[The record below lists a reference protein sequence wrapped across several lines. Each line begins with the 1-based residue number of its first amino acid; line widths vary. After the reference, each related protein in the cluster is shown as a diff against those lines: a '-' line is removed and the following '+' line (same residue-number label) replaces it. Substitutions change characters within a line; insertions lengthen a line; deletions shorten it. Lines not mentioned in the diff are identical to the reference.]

1 MIIMYGLKRNNI
13 LITAFMF
20 YGASLAA
27 QNHQNVQ
34 DSVRIYFKQGKI
46 DLVPTLRENQSALNR
61 IADTMR
67 ITYADSAYQLR
78 KILVVGGA
86 SPEGSVKF
94 NRWLSEKRAKVLFD
108 YLSRYGELPD
118 SLRTTHYLGRDWNGL
133 IRLVENDPQLP
144 YRKETLSMLRQIAN
158 EQKSGAQAEESHL
171 QKIQKLRG
179 GTPYLYMYRKYF
191 PLLRSSKLHLWYE
204 KVQRSEIQKSDTTAA
219 AFIPPADTICAPD
232 TQSIASQRIR
242 KPFYMDIR
250 TNMLY
255 DALLIPNIGVEMYLG
270 KDGRWLPTGCTD
282 GGRPTGNTGTGE
294 PTAVTSPSEN
304 GGERLPGRNRSPDT
318 TSASTVRYSR
328 TTSKPEAAAT
338 WAESPEAR
346 SGTR

>member
-1 MIIMYGLKRNNI
+1 MYGLKRNNI

-27 QNHQNVQ
+27 QNHQDVQ

-118 SLRTTHYLGRDWNGL
+118 SLRTTHYLGRDWNGM

-144 YRKETLSMLRQIAN
+144 YRKETLFMLRQIAS
-158 EQKSGAQAEESHL
+158 EQKSGASAEESHL

-204 KVQRSEIQKSDTTAA
+204 KVHRSEIPKPENLNSEIQKSDTTAV

-232 TQSIASQRIR
+232 NQSDR
-242 KPFYMDIR
+242 KS
-250 TNMLY
+250 
-255 DALLIPNIGVEMYLG
+255 V
-270 KDGRWLPTGCTD
+270 
-282 GGRPTGNTGTGE
+282 
-294 PTAVTSPSEN
+294 V
-304 GGERLPGRNRSPDT
+304 
-318 TSASTVRYSR
+318 
-328 TTSKPEAAAT
+328 
-338 WAESPEAR
+338 
-346 SGTR
+346 